1 MSRTIT
7 ELGPREAEF
16 LATMAGSG
24 KSAFTIEEAASF
36 WGGGQYTRNVLSRL
50 AAKGWLERIERGS
63 YLIIPLEAGVERT
76 WAEDPLALG
85 TLLVP
90 DGGAAHWTAA
100 RHWGWTTQLPRTVL
114 FITPQRRF
122 DPRPTIM
129 GVDYRFVVLKPE
141 RVFGITDEWS
151 GGFRLR
157 VTDRER
163 TILDVMD
170 RPDLSGGIAEVSEM
184 LRQAW
189 VQLDLARLTA
199 YLRCFGGG
207 TPPKRL
213 GFLAETLALP
223 GAAEWLPQWRSL
235 IGSGFTALERGGAP
249 GGTLLRAWNLR
260 LNASGFGGGSGR

>member
-1 MSRTIT
+1 MQRTIT

-16 LATMAGSG
+16 LATLAGSG
-24 KSAFTIEEAASF
+24 RSVFTVDQAAAF

-50 AAKGWLERIERGS
+50 EAKGWLERIERGT
-63 YLIIPLEAGVERT
+63 YLIIPLEAGVDRS
-76 WAEDPLALG
+76 WSEDPLALG
-85 TLLVP
+85 TLLAP
-90 DGGAAHWTAA
+90 DGAAAYWTAA
-100 RHWGWTTQLPRTVL
+100 RHQGWTTQLPRTVL

-141 RVFGITDEWS
+141 RLFGIIDEWS
-151 GGFRLR
+151 GGLRLR

-170 RPDLSGGIAEVSEM
+170 RPDLSGGIAEASEI
-184 LRQAW
+184 LLQAW
-189 VQLDLARLTA
+189 SELDLEQLTG
-199 YLRCFGGG
+199 YLERFGGG

-213 GFLAETLALP
+213 GFLAEALALP
-223 GAAEWLPQWRSL
+223 GASEWLPRWRSL

-249 GGTLLRAWNLR
+249 GGKLLRAWNLR
-260 LNASGFGGGSGR
+260 LNASGFGDGVRR

>member
-1 MSRTIT
+1 MSQTIT

-24 KSAFTIEEAASF
+24 KSAFTSDEAMAF
-36 WGGGQYTRNVLSRL
+36 WGGGQYMRNVLSRL
-50 AAKGWLERIERGS
+50 VAKGWLERIERGS
-63 YLIIPLEAGVERT
+63 YLIIPLEAGVDRT

-85 TLLVP
+85 SLLAP
-90 DGGAAHWTAA
+90 EGAAAYWTAA
-100 RHWGWTTQLPRTVL
+100 QHWGWTTQLPRTVL

-141 RVFGITDEWS
+141 RVFGVTDEWS
-151 GGFRLR
+151 GGLRVR

-170 RPDLSGGIAEVSEM
+170 RPDLAGGIAEVSEI

-189 VQLDLARLTA
+189 AQLDLARLTD
-199 YLRCFGGG
+199 YLQRFGGG

-213 GFLAETLALP
+213 GFLAQTLALP
-223 GAAEWLPQWRSL
+223 GAADWLPQWHSL
-235 IGSGFTALERGGAP
+235 IGSGFTALERGGAS
-249 GGTLLRAWNLR
+249 GGRLLRAWNLR
-260 LNASGFGGGSGR
+260 LNATGFGGGSGR